1 MNGKVEER
9 ICLKDQA
16 HYTTETQSFSAS
28 FKLMNVIHYQEMFDE
43 TFCDKHF
50 GKIDNDM
57 VHLNKSV
64 AQHVIIGMHPDQATE
79 SIVDMALK
87 YRKPFAVVPCCVFSH
102 ENPHRRLK
110 DNPK

>member
-1 MNGKVEER
+1 MTDKLEESNY
-9 ICLKDQA
+9 LKDQA
-16 HYTTETQSFSAS
+16 HFTTDSQSFSAS
-28 FKLMNVIHYQEMFDE
+28 FKLKNVIHYQEMFDE

-50 GKIDNDM
+50 GKIGNDV

-64 AQHVIIGMHPDQATE
+64 TQDVIIGMHPDQATE

-87 YRKPFAVVPCCVFSH
+87 YHKPFAVIPCCVFAY